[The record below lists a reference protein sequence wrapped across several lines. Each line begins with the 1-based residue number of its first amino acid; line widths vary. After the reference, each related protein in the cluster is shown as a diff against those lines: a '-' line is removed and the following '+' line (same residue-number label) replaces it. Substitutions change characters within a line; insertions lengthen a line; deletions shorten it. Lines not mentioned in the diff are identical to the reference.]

1 MVQAV
6 GEQRLC
12 QEEQVWEHGEDFHL
26 FILCFECF
34 GQTDAAA
41 ESLLVLPKR
50 PWAAMWGRDSP
61 GGGPGRALEAEQPV
75 TVRGSR
81 RELFGLGHLRSM
93 GPSPLSCLL
102 LAEMLQG
109 GL

>member
-1 MVQAV
+1 MVQAL

-12 QEEQVWEHGEDFHL
+12 QAWEHGEDFHL
-26 FILCFECF
+26 FIPCFECF

-50 PWAAMWGRDSP
+50 TWAAMWGRDSP
-61 GGGPGRALEAEQPV
+61 GAGPGRALEAEQPV
-75 TVRGSR
+75 TGRGSW
-81 RELFGLGHLRSM
+81 RELLGLGHLRSM
-93 GPSPLSCLL
+93 EPSPLSCLGLL
-102 LAEMLQG
+102 LAEVLQG